1 MIALIAYARER
12 FLPSRYEPGGIVF
25 LKSPPRAVSEGVGHA
40 YRDRVNH
47 HCGAFCRRD
56 RRLDR
61 PNDHPQPVGPGRSD
75 RSVDNRRCGAG
86 AQFGAPLTADN
97 IIEVPWAS
105 SVIPDGAFTSAAD
118 LLKDGRRVVLTPVQK
133 NEPILVSRI
142 TGSGQ
147 RASLSALIDAGMRAV
162 TLRVDDVRGVAGFVL
177 PGDRVDLVLTRHE
190 GEKSFADVLLQN
202 VKVLA
207 VDQLTNERQEGP
219 AVAKA
224 VTVEVSTEQ
233 AQKLILAAG
242 VGSLSLVLRQAGGAD
257 PVAARRVSTLDL
269 AQGEYVGMDQEK
281 TNLLQQK
288 LSALEAKMDS
298 ELKRLATP
306 PAASPAGKTSL
317 PACLKLPW
325 CGSSVGSGPRNTA
338 SITRR
343 NKHSLP

>member
-1 MIALIAYARER
+1 MRIGTVLIIIAALFAGVIAALTARTIIR
-12 FLPSRYEPGGIVF
+12 SRSAPAAATAQSTIVV
-25 LKSPPRAVSEGVGHA
+25 AA
-40 YRDRVNH
+40 
-47 HCGAFCRRD
+47 
-56 RRLDR
+56 
-61 PNDHPQPVGPGRSD
+61 QPLE
-75 RSVDNRRCGAG
+75 
-86 AQFGAPLTADN
+86 FGAPLTADN

-306 PAASPAGKTSL
+306 PAASPAGENQPAGMSQTSMVRIIR
-317 PACLKLPW
+317 
-325 CGSSVGSGPRNTA
+325 GVRSEEYSVYHQA
-338 SITRR
+338 Q
-343 NKHSLP
+343 

>member
-1 MIALIAYARER
+1 MRIGTVLIIIAALFAGVIAALTART
-12 FLPSRYEPGGIVF
+12 II
-25 LKSPPRAVSEGVGHA
+25 
-40 YRDRVNH
+40 
-47 HCGAFCRRD
+47 
-56 RRLDR
+56 
-61 PNDHPQPVGPGRSD
+61 RS
-75 RSVDNRRCGAG
+75 RSVPTTAA
-86 AQFGAPLTADN
+86 AQSTIVVAAEPLEFGAPLTADN

-105 SVIPDGAFTSAAD
+105 SVIPEGAFTSAAD

-133 NEPILVSRI
+133 NETILASRI

-147 RASLSALIDAGMRAV
+147 RASLSALIDPGMRAV

-177 PGDRVDLVLTRHE
+177 PGDRVDVVLTRRE

-257 PVAARRVSTLDL
+257 PVSAHRVSTFDL
-269 AQGEYVGMDQEK
+269 AQGEYVGMDQDK
-281 TNLLQQK
+281 ANLLQQK

-298 ELKRLATP
+298 ELKRLAAP
-306 PAASPAGKTSL
+306 PVVSPAGDNQ
-317 PACLKLPW
+317 PA
-325 CGSSVGSGPRNTA
+325 GMAQSSMVRIIRGVRSEEYSVYHQA
-338 SITRR
+338 Q
-343 NKHSLP
+343 

>member
-1 MIALIAYARER
+1 QLVRGWSMRIGTVLIIIAALFAGVIAALTARTIIR
-12 FLPSRYEPGGIVF
+12 SRSAPAAATAQSTIVV
-25 LKSPPRAVSEGVGHA
+25 A
-40 YRDRVNH
+40 
-47 HCGAFCRRD
+47 
-56 RRLDR
+56 
-61 PNDHPQPVGPGRSD
+61 
-75 RSVDNRRCGAG
+75 
-86 AQFGAPLTADN
+86 AQALEFGAPLTADN

-298 ELKRLATP
+298 E
-306 PAASPAGKTSL
+306 
-317 PACLKLPW
+317 
-325 CGSSVGSGPRNTA
+325 
-338 SITRR
+338 
-343 NKHSLP
+343 